1 MILSASSGF
10 SKNSEAL
17 CYPLTET
24 RTQIRTT
31 SHVKIAS
38 IFSELAAPWL
48 DAGDDE
54 DSRRC

>member
-10 SKNSEAL
+10 SKNREANSVPL

-31 SHVKIAS
+31 
-38 IFSELAAPWL
+38 FT
-48 DAGDDE
+48 
-54 DSRRC
+54 